1 MIQSSPPAL
10 EIDQLTKRF
19 GTRQALRGISFRLE
33 AGERLAFLGPN
44 GAGKTTLI
52 RAIAAR
58 TSPTGG
64 SIKIFGQA
72 PDDSRT
78 HQLIGF
84 VPQDIALYGDLTAR
98 QNLKAFGRFYGLKGT
113 LLRERLTWALEW
125 TGLADRANELV
136 RNFSGGMKRRINI
149 ACGVLHRPKLILLDE
164 PTVGVDPQSR
174 EHIFGMLDKLNDAG
188 TAILLTTH
196 NLDEA
201 QSRSDRIVVIDHG
214 SIVADGTFSE
224 LVQETVGNSRLV
236 KVRLDKPLS
245 RPIELTGMR
254 TTLEERVVGQ
264 SGEQLIHTRLSD
276 VNEDLG
282 RLVQLIKRNGYQVAD
297 LEIRSPSLSHV
308 FLHLTGQDLR
318 D

>member
-19 GTRQALRGISFRLE
+19 GTREALRGVSFRLE

-52 RAIAAR
+52 RSIAAR
-58 TSPTGG
+58 TSPSGG
-64 SIKIFGQA
+64 SIKIFGQS
-72 PDDSRT
+72 PNDSRT

-84 VPQDIALYGDLTAR
+84 VPQEIALYGDLTAR

-113 LLRERLTWALEW
+113 LLRQRLSWALEW

-149 ACGVLHRPKLILLDE
+149 ACGVLHRPQLILLDE

-214 SIVADGTFSE
+214 RMVADGTFSE

-236 KVRLDKPLS
+236 KVRLDKPLT
-245 RPIELTGMR
+245 RPIELTVSAMR
-254 TTLEERVVGQ
+254 SFT
-264 SGEQLIHTRLSD
+264 
-276 VNEDLG
+276 
-282 RLVQLIKRNGYQVAD
+282 A
-297 LEIRSPSLSHV
+297 
-308 FLHLTGQDLR
+308 
-318 D
+318 